1 MLLSTWKGLFTHK
14 MTWTHGTMFLFLF
27 NRKETIHWPIDDH
40 WPREMFLLYASFF
53 YRHSIHFDTYVCLQ
67 SDEHR
72 HSNKAHVNKQA
83 QRPLSKEIQRINTDL
98 CIFHKRI
105 FSLFTLGFLLLT
117 HFIALKVQSACNCLL
132 KSVSNDSFQCVN
144 KVMRYW

>member
-1 MLLSTWKGLFTHK
+1 
-14 MTWTHGTMFLFLF
+14 
-27 NRKETIHWPIDDH
+27 
-40 WPREMFLLYASFF
+40 MFLLYASFF

-72 HSNKAHVNKQA
+72 HSNEAHVNKQA

-105 FSLFTLGFLLLT
+105 FSLFTLGLLLLT

-144 KVMRYW
+144 KVMRY

>member
-1 MLLSTWKGLFTHK
+1 MEQCFYFYSIAKKQFIDQSMIIDPEKCFCSMLLFFIAIPFIL
-14 MTWTHGTMFLFLF
+14 
-27 NRKETIHWPIDDH
+27 IH
-40 WPREMFLLYASFF
+40 MC
-53 YRHSIHFDTYVCLQ
+53 VCKAV
-67 SDEHR
+67 DEHR

-105 FSLFTLGFLLLT
+105 FSLFTLGLLLLT

-132 KSVSNDSFQCVN
+132 KSVSDDSFQCVN
-144 KVMRYW
+144 KVMRY

>member
-1 MLLSTWKGLFTHK
+1 MNTWNNVFISIQSQRNNSLT
-14 MTWTHGTMFLFLF
+14 
-27 NRKETIHWPIDDH
+27 NRWSLTQ
-40 WPREMFLLYASFF
+40 RNVFALCSFF

-105 FSLFTLGFLLLT
+105 FSLFTLGLLLLT